1 MTRHTNSLPHR
12 LYVVYVGAQTTR
24 DGTRLGVLNVRTVVP
39 ALSDLPAAVPMSYD
53 SETVDA
59 RYVRRK
65 GRWTPL
71 VADSL

>member
-1 MTRHTNSLPHR
+1 
-12 LYVVYVGAQTTR
+12 
-24 DGTRLGVLNVRTVVP
+24 VRTVVP